1 MQYLIKKYNK
11 IFLIGI
17 FILFLPV
24 ISQITSY
31 TIDIIYNLGVY
42 FGSIARYT
50 TEGICCF
57 KIGF

>member
-1 MQYLIKKYNK
+1 MQYLVKKYNK
-11 IFLIGI
+11 ILLIGLFVI
-17 FILFLPV
+17 FLPV
-24 ISQITSY
+24 ISIVLSY
-31 TIDIIYNLGVY
+31 IINKIYNLGVY

>member
-1 MQYLIKKYNK
+1 MQSLAKKYNK
-11 IFLIGI
+11 IFLIGL
-17 FILFLPV
+17 FILFLPI
-24 ISQITSY
+24 ISLILSY

-42 FGSIARYT
+42 FGSISRYT